1 MENKISISLSYK
13 QINGTLSNSMMMVGH
28 GAWVVS
34 VFMQVGRKRKGEKK
48 NIKKIFFFPAS
59 VLAGEE
65 EAAQY

>member
-1 MENKISISLSYK
+1 
-13 QINGTLSNSMMMVGH
+13 MMMVGH

-34 VFMQVGRKRKGEKK
+34 IFMQVGRKRKGEKK
-48 NIKKIFFFPAS
+48 ENKKIFFFPVF